1 MSKSFEQEYR
11 NLAQS
16 ELPDLWDRI
25 EAGLTRKAV
34 TENFTPTQTTAEPE
48 MVVQKAAGIIETAPV
63 QKEISSRGQDESQ
76 NRKKNVV
83 ISFFRRY
90 EAAAAALLCV
100 VILVPAFL
108 VMRQIGMGGVKSES
122 AMPAEEYA
130 AAEAMREEAE
140 SAEAPAAMADMEFEA
155 AENFEMEAAAEAA
168 MDDAPA
174 ETVPEA
180 EAVAKESV
188 AEKLMTE
195 EAPAETVTEITEDFA
210 SAEETKSESRN
221 EVTAEKSEEG
231 TTSVL
236 AQIRVE
242 ITEAIPV
249 KGEGAMEVLGGCLY
263 RCVVTDAGECGEIGD
278 LEEIIILLPKSFDK
292 EFEEG
297 DCAVLD
303 LQKSVYLTY
312 DYEVVKLYD

>member
-11 NLAQS
+11 NLTQS

-48 MVVQKAAGIIETAPV
+48 MVVQKAEGIIETAPV
-63 QKEISSRGQDESQ
+63 QKEISSREQDENQ

-100 VILVPAFL
+100 VILVPAFF

-130 AAEAMREEAE
+130 AAEAMREETE

-180 EAVAKESV
+180 EAMEKESV
-188 AEKLMTE
+188 
-195 EAPAETVTEITEDFA
+195 AETVTEITEDFA
-210 SAEETKSESRN
+210 STEETKSESRN

>member
-63 QKEISSRGQDESQ
+63 QKEISSREQDENQ

-100 VILVPAFL
+100 VILVPAFF

-130 AAEAMREEAE
+130 AAEAMREETE

-174 ETVPEA
+174 ETAPEA
-180 EAVAKESV
+180 EAMEKESV
-188 AEKLMTE
+188 
-195 EAPAETVTEITEDFA
+195 AETVTEITEDFA
-210 SAEETKSESRN
+210 STEETKSESRN

-242 ITEAIPV
+242 IAEAIPV

>member
-130 AAEAMREEAE
+130 AAEAMREETE

-155 AENFEMEAAAEAA
+155 AENFEMEAAAEVA

-174 ETVPEA
+174 ETAPEA
-180 EAVAKESV
+180 EAMAKESV
-188 AEKLMTE
+188 
-195 EAPAETVTEITEDFA
+195 AETVTEITEDFA

-242 ITEAIPV
+242 IAEAIPV